1 MIPERVY
8 LRLNNEQIRNG
19 VEYDMSENHVMMNRK
34 KVKASRSVKD
44 LMKEYFR
51 DDETARKYDDGV
63 RNIDIDKTKENVVLK
78 APPEHYDKVR
88 RERMDMLSKRRR
100 ENGQRGMR
108 KDTVDCIT
116 TVVQTGEDFINKM
129 NREEQVKFFEDV
141 KEVIEDNPE
150 TYGRIDA
157 AVIHFDETTPH
168 MQIISS
174 SLDFENN
181 RSNAKRMFG
190 NKTKMSMD
198 QTNFV
203 KSVQAK
209 GYDVE
214 RGINRIDNNYKQQ
227 KEQRENKYKVRI
239 NRENE
244 HLINELEERE
254 TNIDMAET
262 QTKEE
267 VIEDLKTFYPSVKF
281 KYNPKTNE
289 GKVVGTNSENYYS
302 EDLHHF
308 NEDESVNTL
317 KQLNI
322 ERLLK
327 LKEIAREKQL
337 RTEKEEQE
345 RKEKEIEEREAE
357 LNERD
362 ELLNNRE
369 DDLNEKEQGLN
380 DRENTVVDREQGL
393 EQKEEDFDKR
403 LREKEE
409 SFNEMYERP
418 TYYAFCE
425 DFANRQMKALQ
436 KKNPNM
442 DVKEV
447 LFRDFK
453 VNSSLVGS
461 DGDRKIKRA
470 RKDLSVGNEKPTV
483 EKSKTSEKEKGFEFE

>member
-1 MIPERVY
+1 
-8 LRLNNEQIRNG
+8 
-19 VEYDMSENHVMMNRK
+19 MSENHVMMHREK
-34 KVKASRSVKD
+34 IKARRPVRE

-51 DDETARKYDDGV
+51 DEENAHKYENGV
-63 RNIDIDKTKENVVLK
+63 RNIDIEKTRNNYALVEPPSPKEL
-78 APPEHYDKVR
+78 DRLR
-88 RERMDMLSKRRR
+88 RERFDLIDKRRR
-100 ENGQRGMR
+100 ENGQRGLR
-108 KDTVDCIT
+108 KDTVDSLMTI
-116 TVVQTGEDFINKM
+116 VQTGGVFIENM
-129 NREEQVKFFEDV
+129 TRDEQIKFFEDV
-141 KEVIEDNPE
+141 VDVMREDPD
-150 TYGRIDA
+150 TYGKIDA

-168 MQIISS
+168 MQVLTST
-174 SLDFENN
+174 LDFENN
-181 RSNAKRMFG
+181 RSNAKRMMG
-190 NKTKMSMD
+190 NQIKMSVD

-209 GYDVE
+209 GYEVE
-214 RGINRIDNNYKQQ
+214 RGKNTFADNYQEWKKEAEQKYKIKINRH
-227 KEQRENKYKVRI
+227 
-239 NRENE
+239 NE

-254 TNIDMAET
+254 TQIDMAET

-281 KYNPKTNE
+281 KYNPKTNK
-289 GKVVGTNSENYYS
+289 GKVVGTNSENYHS

-327 LKEIAREKQL
+327 LKEVAREKQL

-380 DRENTVVDREQGL
+380 DRENTVVYREQGL

-425 DFANRQMKALQ
+425 DLANGQMKALQ
-436 KKNPNM
+436 KQNPNM

-453 VNSSLVGS
+453 VKSSLVGS

-470 RKDLSVGNEKPTV
+470 KKDLSVGDEKPTV

>member
-1 MIPERVY
+1 MY

-19 VEYDMSENHVMMNRK
+19 VEYDMSENHVMMNRE

-51 DDETARKYDDGV
+51 DDETARKYEDGV
-63 RNIDIDKTKENVVLK
+63 RNIDIDKTKDNVFLK

-88 RERMDMLSKRRR
+88 RERMDMLSKRRK

-116 TVVQTGEDFINKM
+116 TLVQTGGEFINKM
-129 NREEQVKFFEDV
+129 NREEQIKFFEDV

-168 MQIISS
+168 MQVISS

-214 RGINRIDNNYKQQ
+214 RGLNRVDNNYKKQ
-227 KEQRENKYKVRI
+227 KEQRENKYKVQI
-239 NRENE
+239 NRHNE

-289 GKVVGTNSENYYS
+289 GKVVGTNSENYHN
-302 EDLHHF
+302 EDLHYF

-337 RTEKEEQE
+337 RFEEEEE
-345 RKEKEIEEREAE
+345 RDRKAKLLEDRESEIIEREQALEERE
-357 LNERD
+357 D
-362 ELLNNRE
+362 G
-369 DDLNEKEQGLN
+369 LNEKEQGLN
-380 DRENTVVDREQGL
+380 ERENTVVYREQGL
-393 EQKEEDFDKR
+393 EQKEADFDKR

-409 SFNEMYERP
+409 SFNEMYKRP
-418 TYYAFCE
+418 MHYAFCE
-425 DFANRQMKALQ
+425 ELADRQIKNLQ
-436 KKNPNM
+436 EKYPNM
-442 DVKEV
+442 NVRKS
-447 LFRDFK
+447 LFDDFK
-453 VNSSLVGS
+453 LDSYSIGSSEHNRV
-461 DGDRKIKRA
+461 KRA

>member
-19 VEYDMSENHVMMNRK
+19 VEYDMSENHVMMTRE

-63 RNIDIDKTKENVVLK
+63 RNIDVDKTKDNVVLK
-78 APPEHYDKVR
+78 ELPENYDKVR
-88 RERMDMLSKRRR
+88 RERMDILSKRRK

-108 KDTVDCIT
+108 KDTVDSIT
-116 TVVQTGEDFINKM
+116 TVVQTGGEFINQM
-129 NREEQVKFFEDV
+129 TREEQIRFFEDV
-141 KEVIEDNPE
+141 KDVIEKDTE
-150 TYGRIDA
+150 TYGRVDG

-168 MQIISS
+168 MQVISS

-214 RGINRIDNNYKQQ
+214 RGINRVDNNYKQQ
-227 KEQRENKYKVRI
+227 KEQRENKYKVQI
-239 NRENE
+239 NRHNE

-254 TNIDMAET
+254 TNVDMAET

-308 NEDESVNTL
+308 DEDESVNTL

-380 DRENTVVDREQGL
+380 ERENTVVYREQGL

-425 DFANRQMKALQ
+425 DIKNSYVKGF
-436 KKNPNM
+436 KKKYPGKNVEKDLYEN
-442 DVKEV
+442 
-447 LFRDFK
+447 FK
-453 VNSSLVGS
+453 INSSLVGS
-461 DGDRKIKRA
+461 NGDRKIKRA